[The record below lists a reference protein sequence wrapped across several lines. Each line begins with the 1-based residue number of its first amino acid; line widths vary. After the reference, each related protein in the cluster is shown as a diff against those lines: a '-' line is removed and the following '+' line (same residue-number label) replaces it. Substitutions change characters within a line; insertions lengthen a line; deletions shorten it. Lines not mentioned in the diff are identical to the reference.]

1 LIGPKVSGDPGLFH
15 RKSGT
20 GCAKQ
25 PYPAKPCHARSGLRP
40 GGGEGLETID
50 VKWLEKLEMTS
61 LHTNTVMT
69 HFPAAW

>member
-1 LIGPKVSGDPGLFH
+1 M
-15 RKSGT
+15 
-20 GCAKQ
+20 
-25 PYPAKPCHARSGLRP
+25 
-40 GGGEGLETID
+40 ETID